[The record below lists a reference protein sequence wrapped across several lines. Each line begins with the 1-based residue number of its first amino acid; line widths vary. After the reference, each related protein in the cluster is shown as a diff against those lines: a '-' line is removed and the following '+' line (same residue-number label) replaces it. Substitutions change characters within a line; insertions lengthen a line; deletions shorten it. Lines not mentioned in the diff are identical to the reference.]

1 MKKIISLLLALMLVM
16 SMIPMAVSAA
26 YTGKDVTEVVDYG
39 DGTYGGITAGGD
51 KVELSKDE
59 YNAILKEWGV
69 GKHEPI
75 HEPNKHKYSTQFN
88 TKFHWLGCPCGCKI
102 SMERHIDPKDAPN
115 DTCTCG
121 YRFSDNCDLVTLWFG
136 GCEEIK
142 DFNKNT
148 TEYTLKAYTYKDFK
162 EVKISAHTFD
172 SEATVELPEDLTL
185 KEGTN
190 VFPVKV
196 IAENQ
201 KNTKTYTVTVI
212 KESN

>member
-1 MKKIISLLLALMLVM
+1 MKLRLSPNAASNSYKDYSLDHNTWYYVQN
-16 SMIPMAVSAA
+16 
-26 YTGKDVTEVVDYG
+26 GKRIEVNDQSTLTWLWANYCG
-39 DGTYGGITAGGD
+39 EMTQ
-51 KVELSKDE
+51 
-59 YNAILKEWGV
+59 ILG
-69 GKHEPI
+69 HA
-75 HEPNKHKYSTQFN
+75 PNKHEYTTKYN
-88 TKFHWLGCPCGCKI
+88 TKYHWLGCPCGCKI